1 MEISNDFGLH
11 ILCIFAFG
19 EMLASRKCTFAKGLN
34 KMHAFFPNTK
44 IHFKEV
50 YLSRRDISHC

>member
-19 EMLASRKCTFAKGLN
+19 EKLASRKCTFAKGFN
-34 KMHAFFPNTK
+34 VMHAFFP
-44 IHFKEV
+44 
-50 YLSRRDISHC
+50 